1 MRQNHFLQ
9 SILSKN
15 PYQLLATAAFIDLFI
30 LCVSWE
36 WFISPLRLG
45 GSWLVLK
52 GVPLLFAI
60 PGLWRG
66 KVYTMQWASMLIL
79 LYITEGLVRILET
92 GLNFW
97 MALVEVILATLAFI
111 CLLIYLKPI
120 KTRAKTLA
128 KELAAQEN

>member
-36 WFISPLRLG
+36 WFISPLRPG

>member
-1 MRQNHFLQ
+1 MFQKVLE
-9 SILSKN
+9 KN

-30 LCVSWE
+30 LCVAWE
-36 WFISPLRLG
+36 WFISPLRPG
-45 GSWLVLK
+45 GSWLILK

-60 PGLWRG
+60 PGLWKG

-92 GLNFW
+92 GANFW
-97 MALVEVILATLAFI
+97 LALLETALATIGFI

-120 KTRAKTLA
+120 KKQAKSMTKQMQQA
-128 KELAAQEN
+128 NK

>member
-1 MRQNHFLQ
+1 MLKQFLQ
-9 SILSKN
+9 KN
-15 PYQLLATAAFIDLFI
+15 PYQLLATAAFIDRFI
-30 LCVSWE
+30 LCVCWD
-36 WFISPLRLG
+36 WFISPLRPG
-45 GSWLVLK
+45 GSCLILK

-60 PGLWRG
+60 PGIWKG

-97 MALVEVILATLAFI
+97 MALLEIILATTAFV

-120 KTRAKTLA
+120 KKEAKNLA
-128 KELAAQEN
+128 RQQASGN